1 MPTYELLLD
10 KINLLLDQEKF
21 RKKPLNL
28 YEPIDYTLSLGGKR
42 LRPVLV
48 LMAADLLGTDPE
60 KAMYPALGIEIFHN
74 FTLVHDDIMDN
85 APIRRGKPSVYKKWN
100 PNIAILSG
108 DTMFALAFEYV
119 AKVEKDLL
127 PDILDLFT
135 QTAREVCEG
144 QQYDMDFEDREHVGL
159 EEYLEMIRLKTAV
172 LLACSL
178 KTGAI
183 ISRTGQENIDKLYA
197 CGMNMGMAFQ
207 LMDDL
212 LDTYSDPEKFG
223 KKSGGDIIEGKKTYL
238 YLKAL
243 ELADEKLKI
252 VLRDKYSQ
260 KGDPGNKVM
269 EIKKIFSHLNIENL
283 TRKKVHEYSDKAVEL
298 IRLMDAP
305 IDKKKIL
312 VTVIE
317 ELTRRDY

>member
-1 MPTYELLLD
+1 MQTYGSLLE
-10 KINLLLDQEKF
+10 KINLALDQEKF

-48 LMAADLLGTDPE
+48 LMAAGLFGTDPE
-60 KAMYPALGIEIFHN
+60 KVIYPALGIEIFHN

-85 APIRRGKPSVYKKWN
+85 APIRRGKPSVYKKWS

-108 DTMFALAFEYV
+108 DTMFAIAYEYLAK
-119 AKVEKDLL
+119 ADKDLL
-127 PDILDLFT
+127 PEVIEVFT

-144 QQYDMDFEDREHVGL
+144 QQHDMDFEAREDVSL

-172 LLACSL
+172 LLAASL

-183 ISRTGQENIDKLYA
+183 LSRAGQGNIDKLYA
-197 CGMNMGMAFQ
+197 CGINMGMAFQ

-212 LDTYSDPEKFG
+212 LDTFSDPDKFG
-223 KKSGGDIIEGKKTYL
+223 KKTGGDIIEGKKTYL

-243 ELADEKLKI
+243 ELADEDLKTD
-252 VLRDKYSQ
+252 LRYKYSQ
-260 KGDPGNKVM
+260 QGDPVTKVR
-269 EIKKIFSHLNIENL
+269 EIKKIFNRLRIESL
-283 TRKKVHEYSDKAVEL
+283 TRKKVQEYSDKAVEL
-298 IRLMDAP
+298 ITWLDAP
-305 IDKKKIL
+305 DDKKKALIS
-312 VTVIE
+312 VIE
-317 ELTRRDY
+317 EMTRRDY